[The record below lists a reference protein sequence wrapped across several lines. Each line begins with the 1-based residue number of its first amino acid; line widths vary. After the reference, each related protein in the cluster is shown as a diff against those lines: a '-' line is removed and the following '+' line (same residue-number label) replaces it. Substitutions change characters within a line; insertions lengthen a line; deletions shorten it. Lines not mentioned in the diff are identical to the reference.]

1 MDYLEHTAMRHAMS
15 DELYHHGIL
24 GQKWGVRR
32 YQNPD
37 GTLTSAGKKRYS
49 SLSSSNEKL
58 EGKIA
63 KENAKIEKNYKRM
76 PKRYF
81 TDIGKYRQEKA
92 IRKIEVS
99 NKKIREYEEQKNKN
113 NAEIDSMNQRP
124 EQEQK
129 SSDRIP
135 AEITELSRRAE
146 DILDVSKKYTAQ
158 DYEQDAA
165 AAGVANLILDSE
177 DHSME
182 TLAQTVYF
190 YACED
195 GDQSLLNS
203 RGIRVLRSGKMNDAI
218 EVYSKMRAANYR
230 QYDDTSDLE
239 YALGAAIDAYSN
251 PRQTKAEV
259 NKAAKEAMAIVANID
274 FNTKSKMGS
283 AWNLYKAVENA
294 GLLNVNWD
302 DMTPSQWAAVNAE
315 LKKIN

>member
-63 KENAKIEKNYKRM
+63 KEKANIEKRYKRM

-92 IRKIEVS
+92 VRKIGVS
-99 NKKIREYEEQKNKN
+99 NKKIIEYERKIGKNLD
-113 NAEIDSMNQRP
+113 EINSMNKKP
-124 EQEQK
+124 EQK
-129 SSDRIP
+129 SYDEIP
-135 AEITELSRRAE
+135 EEIMELSRRAE
-146 DILDVSKKYTAQ
+146 DILDARAKYTKQ

-165 AAGVANLILDSE
+165 AAGVANLILGNE

-182 TLAQTVYF
+182 TLAQTVF
-190 YACED
+190 SYACDD

-203 RGIRVLRSGKMNDAI
+203 NGIRVLRSGKMNDAI
-218 EVYSKMRAANYR
+218 EVYSKMQAANYR
-230 QYDDTSDLE
+230 QYDNTSDLE
-239 YALGAAIDAYSN
+239 YTLGQATDAYSN
-251 PRQTKAEV
+251 PHQTKEEV

-294 GLLNVNWD
+294 GLLDVDWD

-315 LKKIN
+315 LKKIY

>member
-63 KENAKIEKNYKRM
+63 KEKANIEKHYKRM
-76 PKRYF
+76 PKRYL

-92 IRKIEVS
+92 VRKIGVS
-99 NKKIREYEEQKNKN
+99 NKKIIEYERKIGKNLD
-113 NAEIDSMNQRP
+113 EINSMNQAP
-124 EQEQK
+124 EQK
-129 SSDRIP
+129 SYDGIP
-135 AEITELSRRAE
+135 EEIMELSRRAD
-146 DILDVSKKYTAQ
+146 DILDTRAKRTEQ
-158 DYEQDAA
+158 DYERDAA
-165 AAGVANLILDSE
+165 AAGVANLILDND

-182 TLAQTVYF
+182 TLAQTVF
-190 YACED
+190 AYACDD

-203 RGIRVLRSGKMNDAI
+203 EGIRLIRSGKMNDAI

-239 YALGAAIDAYSN
+239 FTLGRAIDAYSN
-251 PRQTKAEV
+251 PYQTKEEV

-283 AWNLYKAVENA
+283 AWNLYHAIENA
-294 GLLNVNWD
+294 GLLDVDWD

-315 LKKIN
+315 LKKFR